1 MLASEVNSADYSDS
15 RLDAMSDVLDSVD
28 IKEGVKTLFRTMIT
42 PFAQEKDWAMIA
54 EWNANSIIGCF
65 ERHLE
70 QCNNSLDKT
79 MKLMENAIREDVGNE
94 ISKLNVDKLI
104 FRRDAQQLNINRAE
118 TIVNELHLAY
128 EVAFEKKFI
137 PKSKQAGAV
146 KDVRESIEFVE
157 SFDNIVLCFDN
168 DKAGRQASRNVA
180 RILKPGKVK
189 IMTLPNGYKDAN
201 DMLKQKDFQ
210 GFTKA
215 WWESKTYTPSG
226 IMELSSKKNDWLK
239 REVKESIAYP
249 WEGLNK
255 KLYVHQ
261 KLIFYINKTLNRQ
274 YPKMRMFFLFLF

>member
-137 PKSKQAGAV
+137 PKSKQASAV
-146 KDVRESIEFVE
+146 KNVNAAEIDKAVQI
-157 SFDNIVLCFDN
+157 DNIP
-168 DKAGRQASRNVA
+168 KR
-180 RILKPGKVK
+180 KVEAEE
-189 IMTLPNGYKDAN
+189 LV
-201 DMLKQKDFQ
+201 
-210 GFTKA
+210 
-215 WWESKTYTPSG
+215 SG
-226 IMELSSKKNDWLK
+226 SAVKSA
-239 REVKESIAYP
+239 EVEQNLA
-249 WEGLNK
+249 
-255 KLYVHQ
+255 
-261 KLIFYINKTLNRQ
+261 
-274 YPKMRMFFLFLF
+274 